1 MMVTRNE
8 ILIKAPPERIYRY
21 ASDTER
27 WPEYLP
33 HYRYVRVLERTGDRR
48 VVEMAARR
56 SGIPVRWRA
65 EQTNDPQTPSIRF
78 RHLGGWTRGMDVQWA
93 FEPVAGGTR
102 VSIDHRVQLRFP
114 MDWIVGRFF
123 IDHVA
128 TQTLRRMKALAEG
141 TDG

>member
-1 MMVTRNE
+1 MEARNE
-8 ILIKAPPERIYRY
+8 ILVRASPGRVYRY

-33 HYRYVRVLERTGDRR
+33 HYRYVRVLKNSGDRR
-48 VVEMAARR
+48 IIEMAAKR

-65 EQTNDPQTPSIRF
+65 EQTNDPITPAIRF
-78 RHLGGWTRGMDVQWA
+78 HHVAGWTKGMDVLWS

-102 VSIDHRVQLRFP
+102 VSIDHHARLPFP
-114 MDWIVGRFF
+114 MDWIVGKFF

-128 TQTLRRMKALAEG
+128 TRTLRRMKALAEAS
-141 TDG
+141 DG

>member
-1 MMVTRNE
+1 MFARNE
-8 ILIKAPPERIYRY
+8 IMVHASPARVYHY

-33 HYRYVRVLERTGDRR
+33 HYRYVRVLQQAGDRR

-65 EQTNDPQTPSIRF
+65 EQTNDPLKPSIAF
-78 RHLGGWTRGMDVQWA
+78 RHLGGWTKGMDVVWS

-102 VSIDHRVQLRFP
+102 VSIDHRAGFVFP
-114 MDWIVGRFF
+114 MNWIIGKFF

-128 TQTLRRMKALAEG
+128 TRTLRRMKELAES
-141 TDG
+141 DV

>member
-1 MMVTRNE
+1 MNARNE
-8 ILIKAPPERIYRY
+8 IIVHASPGRVYRY

-33 HYRYVRVLERTGDRR
+33 HYRYVRVLQDAGDTR
-48 VVEMAARR
+48 VVEMAAKR

-65 EQTNDPQTPSIRF
+65 EQTNDPLTPAIRF
-78 RHLGGWTRGMDVQWA
+78 HHVAGWTKGMDVLWS

-102 VSIDHRVQLRFP
+102 VSIDHRAGLPFP
-114 MDWIVGRFF
+114 MNWIVGKFF

-128 TQTLRRMKALAEG
+128 TRTLRRMKALAEASG
-141 TDG
+141 G

>member
-1 MMVTRNE
+1 MFARNE
-8 ILIKAPPERIYRY
+8 IVIQASPGRVYRY
-21 ASDTER
+21 ASDTEH

-33 HYRYVRVLERTGDRR
+33 HYRYVHVLQRAGERS

-65 EQTNDPQTPSIRF
+65 EQTNDPLTPSIRF
-78 RHLGGWTRGMDVQWA
+78 HHLAGWTKGMDVVWS

-102 VSIDHRVQLRFP
+102 VSIDHRASLRFP
-114 MDWIVGRFF
+114 MDWIVGKFF

-128 TQTLRRMKALAEG
+128 TRTLRRMKALAEG
-141 TDG
+141 SDG